1 MSNAHFYLQLII
13 AENSTTKN
21 QFNNYPIYTCTYMR
35 WIGTVSAKSVNCPNP
50 FYIRIN
56 WKAIIFI
63 P

>member
-1 MSNAHFYLQLII
+1 MSNAHFYLQLI

-21 QFNNYPIYTCTYMR
+21 QFNNYPIYTC
-35 WIGTVSAKSVNCPNP
+35 
-50 FYIRIN
+50 YIRIN